1 MTWEE
6 ARALHPNQWLVVE
19 IIQSHDEESWNI
31 LDDIAVLEVCPSA
44 QVAYHHHQRS
54 QRQHPQRDLVAIH
67 TSYTEGRMAIT
78 FRGVGPRRQDGDYR
92 TGKLAIS
99 E

>member
-19 IIQSHDEESWNI
+19 IVQSHDEENWNI
-31 LDDIAVLEVCPSA
+31 LDDIAVLEVSPSA
-44 QVAYHHHQRS
+44 QEAHLQHQNS
-54 QRQHPQRDLVAIH
+54 QQQYPQRDLVAIH

-78 FRGVGPRRQDGDYR
+78 FRGVGPRRQDGNYR
-92 TGKLAIS
+92 TRKLAVS